1 MWTATFSALSV
12 VLSIFSLVAA
22 FFAVRYANRVAE
34 LPQERL
40 LVVESRLALI
50 ANSLPEMAATI
61 STVANSVKMARVR
74 NAALHGVGSGGEPD
88 PRSDP
93 EAWRAWKNAQLRTGH
108 GL

>member
-1 MWTATFSALSV
+1 MWIVIFSALSV
-12 VLSIFSLVAA
+12 VLSICSLAAA
-22 FFAVRYANRVAE
+22 FFAARYANRVSE

-88 PRSDP
+88 VKADP
-93 EAWRAWKNAQLRTGH
+93 EAWRAWQNKQLRSGY